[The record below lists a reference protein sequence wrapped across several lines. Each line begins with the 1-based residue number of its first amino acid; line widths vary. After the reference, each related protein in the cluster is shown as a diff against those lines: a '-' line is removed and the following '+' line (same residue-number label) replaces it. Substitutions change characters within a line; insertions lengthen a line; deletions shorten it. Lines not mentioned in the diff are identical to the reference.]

1 MPNSLPF
8 LLDVNASQYT
18 FQLIDADNITLN
30 DSEVNNQIILDNNKS
45 KLVSVKGVNHEL
57 KRYQIQIDG
66 RIYHVQISDEVD
78 QQILTMNLKS
88 KRSNQLKELRAPMPG
103 LVRQV
108 NVQVGDQ
115 VDAGDSLFILEAMK
129 MENLLKSPVNG
140 KVSDVFVKPGESVE
154 KNQILLSFS

>member
-1 MPNSLPF
+1 MLNSLLF

-45 KLVSVKGVNHEL
+45 KLVSVKGVDHEL

-66 RIYHVQISDEVD
+66 RIYHVQISDAVD

-108 NVQVGDQ
+108 NVQAGDQ

>member
-1 MPNSLPF
+1 V
-8 LLDVNASQYT
+8 D
-18 FQLIDADNITLN
+18 
-30 DSEVNNQIILDNNKS
+30 
-45 KLVSVKGVNHEL
+45 HEL

-66 RIYHVQISDEVD
+66 RIYQVQISDAVD
-78 QQILTMNLKS
+78 QQILKMNLKS
-88 KRSNQLKELRAPMPG
+88 KKSNQLKELRAPMPG

-129 MENLLKSPVNG
+129 MENILKSPVNG
-140 KVSDVFVKPGESVE
+140 TVSDLFVKPGESVE

>member
-1 MPNSLPF
+1 MVNIPF
-8 LLDVNASQYT
+8 LLDVNAGQFT
-18 FQLIDADNITLN
+18 FQLTEVDNITLN
-30 DSEVNNQIILDNNKS
+30 NIDVNNQIILDNNKS
-45 KLVSVKGVNHEL
+45 KLVSVKGVDHEL

-66 RIYHVQISDEVD
+66 RIYQVQISDAVD
-78 QQILTMNLKS
+78 QQILKMNLKS
-88 KRSNQLKELRAPMPG
+88 KKSNQLKELRAPMPG

-140 KVSDVFVKPGESVE
+140 KVSDIFVKPGESVE

>member
-1 MPNSLPF
+1 MVNNQPF
-8 LLDVNASQYT
+8 LLDVNAGQYT
-18 FQLIDADNITLN
+18 FQLTDVDNITLN

-45 KLVSVKGVNHEL
+45 KLVSVKEVNHEL

-66 RIYHVQISDEVD
+66 RTYQVQISDAVD
-78 QQILTMNLKS
+78 QQILKMNLKS
-88 KRSNQLKELRAPMPG
+88 KKSNQLKELRAPMPG

-115 VDAGDSLFILEAMK
+115 VDSGDALFILEAMK
-129 MENLLKSPVNG
+129 MENVLKSPVNG
-140 KVSDVFVKPGESVE
+140 LVSDLFVKPGESVE

>member
-30 DSEVNNQIILDNNKS
+30 DSEVNNQMILDNNKS

-108 NVQVGDQ
+108 NVQAGDQ

>member
-30 DSEVNNQIILDNNKS
+30 DSNVNNQIILDNNKS
-45 KLVSVKGVNHEL
+45 KLVSVKGMDHEL

-66 RIYHVQISDEVD
+66 RIYHVQISDAVD

>member
-1 MPNSLPF
+1 MVNNQPF
-8 LLDVNASQYT
+8 LLDVNAGQYT
-18 FQLIDADNITLN
+18 FQLTDVDNITLN

-45 KLVSVKGVNHEL
+45 KSVSVKEVNHEL

-66 RIYHVQISDEVD
+66 RTYQVQISDAVD
-78 QQILTMNLKS
+78 QQILKMNLKS
-88 KRSNQLKELRAPMPG
+88 KKSNQLQELRAPMPG

-115 VDAGDSLFILEAMK
+115 VDSGDALFILEAMK
-129 MENLLKSPVNG
+129 MENVLKSPVNG
-140 KVSDVFVKPGESVE
+140 IVSDLFVKPGESVE

>member
-1 MPNSLPF
+1 MLNSLPF

-30 DSEVNNQIILDNNKS
+30 DSEVNNQMILDNNKS
-45 KLVSVKGVNHEL
+45 KLVSVKGVDHEL

-66 RIYHVQISDEVD
+66 RIYHVQISDAVD

-108 NVQVGDQ
+108 NVQAGDQ
-115 VDAGDSLFILEAMK
+115 VDTGDSLFILEAMK

>member
-1 MPNSLPF
+1 MVNNLPF
-8 LLDVNASQYT
+8 LLDVNAGQFT
-18 FQLIDADNITLN
+18 FQLTDVDNITLN
-30 DSEVNNQIILDNNKS
+30 NIDVNNQIILDNNKS
-45 KLVSVKGVNHEL
+45 KLVSVKGVDHEL

-66 RIYHVQISDEVD
+66 RIYQVQISDEVD

-88 KRSNQLKELRAPMPG
+88 KKSNQLKELRAPMPG

-129 MENLLKSPVNG
+129 MENILKSPVNG
-140 KVSDVFVKPGESVE
+140 TVSDLSVKPGESVE

>member
-1 MPNSLPF
+1 MVNNLPF
-8 LLDVNASQYT
+8 LLDVNAGQFT
-18 FQLIDADNITLN
+18 FQLTDVDNITLN
-30 DSEVNNQIILDNNKS
+30 NIDVNNQIILDNNKS
-45 KLVSVKGVNHEL
+45 KLVSVKGVDHEL

-66 RIYHVQISDEVD
+66 RIYHVQISDAVD

>member
-1 MPNSLPF
+1 MVNNQPF

-18 FQLIDADNITLN
+18 FQLTDVDNITLN
-30 DSEVNNQIILDNNKS
+30 DSDVINQIILDNNKS
-45 KLVSVKGVNHEL
+45 KLVSVKEVNHEL

-66 RIYHVQISDEVD
+66 RTYQVQILDAVD
-78 QQILTMNLKS
+78 QQILKMNLKS
-88 KRSNQLKELRAPMPG
+88 KKSNQLKELRAPMPG

-115 VDAGDSLFILEAMK
+115 VDLGDALFILEAMK
-129 MENLLKSPVNG
+129 MENVLKSPVNG
-140 KVSDVFVKPGESVE
+140 LVSDLFVKPGESVE

>member
-1 MPNSLPF
+1 MLNSLPF

-45 KLVSVKGVNHEL
+45 KLVSVKGMDHEL